1 MTEDES
7 FSYEYIKTYIIL
19 LQVYNILYITPGT
32 FQGGLYTQPH
42 VLGSPQDGLL
52 LQSTIL
58 IFIQIIVTKQIKFQ
72 Q

>member
-42 VLGSPQDGLL
+42 VLGSPQAGLPL
-52 LQSTIL
+52 
-58 IFIQIIVTKQIKFQ
+58 
-72 Q
+72 